1 MEAGHRTA
9 AAEIHPRN
17 KKKLAR
23 TGSLMEGDFVAA
35 RTSEFHEWHA
45 TGSISISWEPQIS
58 TNFIRVGT
66 WFATRCCYAALL
78 AEVL

>member
-23 TGSLMEGDFVAA
+23 TGSLMEVDFVAVKA
-35 RTSEFHEWHA
+35 SRFSSFLQLEIF
-45 TGSISISWEPQIS
+45 
-58 TNFIRVGT
+58 RD
-66 WFATRCCYAALL
+66 
-78 AEVL
+78 